1 MIIIKKNISYFNE
14 TLAIYGFFLT
24 LAISIWAV
32 RTPNSTLGSD
42 SLRFILKIIFYACP
56 ALTVSF
62 AAYTGTVILRLEIFG
77 E

>member
-42 SLRFILKIIFYACP
+42 SLRFILKIIFY
-56 ALTVSF
+56 LLIIIEFTITF
-62 AAYTGTVILRLEIFG
+62 LLRKKSKYIKLWF
-77 E
+77 